1 MKKMLFGDKIF
12 IHINGNKADVR
23 IGNIQEARGYKND
36 SKVYL
41 NGYIAIYMP
50 EHKRSF
56 DNGCV
61 YEHILVAE
69 KILGR
74 ELNDGECVH
83 HIDKN
88 RTNNEDSN
96 LMVFKTNEDH
106 ICYHAGGE
114 IIQND
119 DGTYS
124 AQRKYNIESLYINRT
139 RNEIDKGI
147 KDQGSIK
154 IVGKNICPYC
164 KSNLKSIRAK
174 MCIECH
180 MKKTR
185 ENIPTKAE
193 LEKYIYN
200 LPFTQIGEMY
210 GVSDNAVRKWCK
222 YYGLPYRRKDI
233 KSINR

>member
-12 IHINGNKADVR
+12 IHINGNRADVR
-23 IGNIQEARGYKND
+23 GKNIKEARGYKND
-36 SKVYL
+36 GKVYL
-41 NGYIAIYMP
+41 NGYISVYMP

-74 ELNDGECVH
+74 ELKDGECVH

-88 RTNNEDSN
+88 RTNNDNSN
-96 LMVFKTNEDH
+96 LMVFRTNEDH

-114 IIQND
+114 VIEND

-124 AQRKYNIESLYINRT
+124 SRRKYNIESLYINRT
-139 RNEIDKGI
+139 RMEIDNKI
-147 KDQGSIK
+147 PDQGSIK

-164 KSNLKSIRAK
+164 KSNLKTVQAE
-174 MCIECH
+174 MCIECY
-180 MKKTR
+180 KKKMR
-185 ENIPTKAE
+185 ENVPTKTD
-193 LEKYIYN
+193 LEKYIYDM
-200 LPFTQIGEMY
+200 PFTKIGDMY
-210 GVSDNAVRKWCK
+210 GVSDSAVRKWCK
-222 YYGLPYRRKDI
+222 HYGLPFRRKDI
-233 KSINR
+233 KNR